1 MKNDFFDLVD
11 ALSGALHADEVLLCW
26 LSAERSDFVRFNQA
40 RVRQAG
46 SVAQRYLQLRLIH
59 VRRQAYASV
68 ALAGTADD
76 LALCRHTLER
86 LRDTLAQL
94 PEDPWLLYAD
104 NAPSTSTERR
114 GRLPAADEVVRQVAT
129 SAHGIDLAGFYAGG
143 TMCRGFA
150 SSLGQRNW
158 HEVDS
163 FNFDWSVHLQGDKA
177 VKDGYAGFDWDTGA
191 FEARLADSAER
202 LQLMR
207 GRGRTLEP
215 GEYRAYL
222 APRAVE
228 EITGLLQWGAFSAR
242 NRATRQSPLLR
253 MEAEEKLS
261 PKVTLME
268 NIAEGVAPSFQ
279 EDGYLRPPSVKLI
292 AEGALADALT
302 SPRSA
307 REYGLQPNGAN
318 AREAPEALDLAAGE
332 LEQSD
337 ILTALDTG
345 LYIGN
350 LWYLNFSD
358 RPAARMTGMT
368 RFATF
373 WVERGR
379 IAAPATP
386 MRFDDTL
393 YRMLGSEL
401 VDFTRSREL
410 LLSTSTYDER
420 STASS
425 HLPGALLRSLRFT
438 L

>member
-1 MKNDFFDLVD
+1 
-11 ALSGALHADEVLLCW
+11 
-26 LSAERSDFVRFNQA
+26 
-40 RVRQAG
+40 
-46 SVAQRYLQLRLIH
+46 
-59 VRRQAYASV
+59 
-68 ALAGTADD
+68 
-76 LALCRHTLER
+76 
-86 LRDTLAQL
+86 
-94 PEDPWLLYAD
+94 
-104 NAPSTSTERR
+104 
-114 GRLPAADEVVRQVAT
+114 VRQVTT
-129 SAHGIDLAGFYAGG
+129 SAQGVDFVGFYAAG
-143 TMCRGFA
+143 TIYRGFA
-150 SSLGQRNW
+150 SSLGARNW
-158 HEVDS
+158 HEVDT

-177 VKDGYAGFDWDTGA
+177 VKDGYAGFDWDAGI
-191 FEARLADSAER
+191 FEAKLADSAQR
-202 LQLMR
+202 LTLMR
-207 GRGRTLEP
+207 EPARTLDP

-228 EITGLLQWGAFSAR
+228 EITGLLQWGGFSAR
-242 NRATRQSPLLR
+242 SRATRQSPLLR
-253 MEAEEKLS
+253 MELGERLS
-261 PKVTLME
+261 PKVTLTE

-279 EDGYLRPPSVKLI
+279 EDGFVRPPSVKLI
-292 AEGALADALT
+292 VDGALGDPLT

-307 REYGLQPNGAN
+307 REYALQPNGAN
-318 AREAPEALDLAAGE
+318 ARETPEALDLSAGALGE
-332 LEQSD
+332 SD
-337 ILTALDTG
+337 VLGALDTG

-379 IAAPATP
+379 IVAPITP

-393 YRMLGSEL
+393 YRMLGLEL

-425 HLPGALLRSLRFT
+425 RLPGALLRSLRFT